1 MASTLRVKTMNARN
15 ISKYIY
21 TAIVLF
27 LIWIV
32 LTSTF
37 AVEEVVAGLVLSA
50 MVAAI
55 GYSTFTDKG
64 MGNFH
69 PKRLGYLI
77 LYIPIFFVDIVKAN
91 LDVAYRVLHPKM
103 PIKPGIV
110 EIHTDLKSDVAKLGL
125 ANSITLTPGT
135 LTMDVDG
142 DRMFI
147 HWIYVRTSD
156 IKKAS
161 DEIGGKFERFMK
173 VIFE

>member
-1 MASTLRVKTMNARN
+1 MTAGN

-27 LIWIV
+27 MIWIV
-32 LTSTF
+32 LTSTL
-37 AVEEVVAGLVLSA
+37 VWEELLAGIVLSA
-50 MVAAI
+50 IVAAM
-55 GYSTFTDKG
+55 GYSLFTEKG

-69 PKRLGYLI
+69 PKRIAYL
-77 LYIPIFFVDIVKAN
+77 LAYIPIFLWDIIKAN
-91 LDVAYRVLHPKM
+91 LDVAYRVLSPSM

-110 EIHTDLKSDVAKLGL
+110 EIHTDLKSDIAKLGL

-147 HWIYVRTSD
+147 HWIYVRTD
-156 IKKAS
+156 NIAKAS
-161 DEIGGKFERFMK
+161 EEIAGKFEKFMK

>member
-1 MASTLRVKTMNARN
+1 MAHTLRVKTMTAQN
-15 ISKYIY
+15 ISRYIY

-27 LIWIV
+27 LIWLV

-37 AVEEVVAGLVLSA
+37 AIEEVVAGVILSA
-50 MVAAI
+50 VVAAI
-55 GYSTFTDKG
+55 GYSTFTEKG

-69 PKRLGYLI
+69 PRRVAYLI
-77 LYIPIFFVDIVKAN
+77 AYIPIFFVDIVKAN

-103 PIKPGIV
+103 PINPGIV
-110 EIHTDLKSDVAKLGL
+110 EIHTDLKSDIAKLGL

-135 LTMDVDG
+135 LTMDIDG

-147 HWIYVRTSD
+147 HWINVKTDD
-156 IKKAS
+156 IEKAS
-161 DEIGGKFERFMK
+161 EDIGGKFERFMK